1 MVVTVSHVTPT
12 SSLQKTKRR
21 NIQNNQMSE
30 IYHVSIILKI
40 SEIFEIF
47 MIQEGLIY
55 QNINELI

>member
-1 MVVTVSHVTPT
+1 
-12 SSLQKTKRR
+12 
-21 NIQNNQMSE
+21 MSE